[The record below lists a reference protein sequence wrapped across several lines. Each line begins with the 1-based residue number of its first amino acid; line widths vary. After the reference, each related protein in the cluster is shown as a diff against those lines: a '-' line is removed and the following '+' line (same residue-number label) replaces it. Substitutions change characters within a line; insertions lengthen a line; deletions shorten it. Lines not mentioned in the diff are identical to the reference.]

1 MPPVL
6 AMLAAATG
14 VVVAARY
21 LKKEWERVNR
31 ELDMTAE
38 PIPVKAMPTLRRDPR
53 TGEWRIVNR

>member
-38 PIPVKAMPTLRRDPR
+38 PIPVKTMPTLRRDPR